1 MDPIIG
7 SSLITGGGS
16 LLGSLLGFGSQ
27 ERANKANLKL
37 AEYQYSKALEMWN
50 RQNEYNLP
58 KNQMSRLTDAGLNPN
73 LVYGN
78 GTVQGLTS
86 APAPQYHAPN
96 FQAYTNFGSLGAEQ
110 AVTTYMQAKQTDAT
124 VRKTNA
130 EADRILKEMPLID
143 LDKTLKELDIAKRG
157 ILNSISEKER
167 DHWEEQYEMMLD
179 EMQSRIDKNRS
190 EIPLNLSKE
199 NNYNADTDLKKAQKK
214 TEEKKPALLEAQT
227 NTEKNRP
234 ALMASQMA
242 ENYAASKK
250 LLSDILRNEALN
262 DLTDAQVNLASG
274 ELILLS
280 VKHAGLLQENEI
292 RDVLLR
298 YGIDLRESGTIGLT
312 QKTTYLVNRAL
323 ERLREDDDENENGII
338 RNELEKHPNPR

>member
-1 MDPIIG
+1 MDPVIG
-7 SSLITGGGS
+7 ASLITGGGN

-86 APAPQYHAPN
+86 APAPQYHAPTMG
-96 FQAYTNFGSLGAEQ
+96 AYTNFGSLGAEQ
-110 AVTTYMQAKQTDAT
+110 AVTTYMQAKQTDA
-124 VRKTNA
+124 VVNKTNA
-130 EADRILKEMPLID
+130 EATRILKELPIID
-143 LDKTLKELDIAKRG
+143 LDMSLKKLEIAKLG
-157 ILNSISEKER
+157 IRNSIDEKER
-167 DHWEEQYEMMLD
+167 DHWEQTYAMTLAEI
-179 EMQSRIDKNRS
+179 QSRIDKNRS
-190 EIPLNLSKE
+190 EIPVNVAREKNINEDTNLI
-199 NNYNADTDLKKAQKK
+199 KAKTK
-214 TEEKKPALLEAQT
+214 TEEKKPALIEAQT
-227 NTEKNRP
+227 NTEKQKP

-242 ENYAASKK
+242 LNYQTVQK
-250 LLSDILRNEALN
+250 LISDILRNEHLN
-262 DLTDAQVNLASG
+262 SLTDAQANLASG

-280 VKHAGLLQENEI
+280 AKHAGQVQENEI

-298 YGIDLRESGTIGLT
+298 YGIDLREPGSIGLV
-312 QKTTYLVNRAL
+312 QKTQYLVNKAL
-323 ERLREDDDENENGII
+323 ERLRGEDDEYSILKGHENS
-338 RNELEKHPNPR
+338 KK

>member
-1 MDPIIG
+1 MNPLIG
-7 SSLITGGGS
+7 ASLITGGGS

-50 RQNEYNLP
+50 KQNEYNLP
-58 KNQMSRLTDAGLNPN
+58 KNQISRLTDAGLNPN

-86 APAPQYHAPN
+86 APAPQYHAPTIG
-96 FQAYTNFGSLGAEQ
+96 AYTNFGSLGAEQ
-110 AVTTYMQAKQTDAT
+110 AVTTYMQAKQTDA
-124 VRKTNA
+124 VVNKTNA
-130 EADRILKEMPLID
+130 ETQRILNEMPLID
-143 LDKTLKELDIAKRG
+143 LDKTLKELDIAKKG

-190 EIPLNLSKE
+190 EVPLNLSKE

-214 TEEKKPALLEAQT
+214 TEEKKPALIEAQT
-227 NTEKNRP
+227 RSEEKRP

-242 ENYAASKK
+242 LNYQTVQK
-250 LLSDILRNEALN
+250 LVSDILRNEHLN
-262 DLTDAQVNLASG
+262 SLTDAQANLASG

-280 VKHAGLLQENEI
+280 AKHAGQVQENEI
-292 RDVLLR
+292 RDVLLK
-298 YGIDLRESGTIGLT
+298 YGIDLREKGSIGLV
-312 QKTTYLVNRAL
+312 QKTQYLVNKAL
-323 ERLREDDDENENGII
+323 ERLRGDDDEYSILKGHENS
-338 RNELEKHPNPR
+338 KK